1 MKVLKILTLLLIIFP
16 HSCYLQIIGKTF
28 CSEKETSSILC
39 ITFDNHY
46 FGTIYETSA
55 EKIVLDTVDLGGN
68 QLLISYKSMGE
79 VIRKYDFL
87 WLTKKE
93 IIYLTE
99 LSHHLLE
106 PVTRSEAIVD
116 LTFLYNSKMDELYL
130 GYEGFITFHR
140 FIGMEKVGNF
150 IVIGK

>member
-1 MKVLKILTLLLIIFP
+1 MKVLKILTLLLIILP
-16 HSCYLQIIGKTF
+16 HSCYLQIIGKTY
-28 CSEKETSSILC
+28 CSEKETSPILC
-39 ITFDNHY
+39 ITFDNHH

-55 EKIVLDTVDLGGN
+55 ENFFLDTVDLGEN
-68 QLLISYKSMGE
+68 QLLISYESTGW

-93 IIYLTE
+93 KIYLIE
-99 LSHHLLE
+99 LSHHLLK
-106 PVTRSEAIVD
+106 PVTRSRVIVNH
-116 LTFLYNSKMDELYL
+116 TFLYNSKMDELYL